1 MRAWRVVLVREIAV
15 VGPATG
21 MSKDLKGELRNL
33 ARREPEVCVCVDICC
48 AGVSERE
55 GNGGNVWGRDNG
67 GEVVDGDGDGGSFDS
82 CVRHEKGDI
91 HDLGN

>member
-33 ARREPEVCVCVDICC
+33 VRREPEEC
-48 AGVSERE
+48 ASERV
-55 GNGGNVWGRDNG
+55 GNGGRDNG
-67 GEVVDGDGDGGSFDS
+67 GEVVDGDGGSFGS
-82 CVRHEKGDI
+82 CVHHAKGDI

>member
-1 MRAWRVVLVREIAV
+1 MVREIAV

-21 MSKDLKGELRNL
+21 MSKDLTGELRNL
-33 ARREPEVCVCVDICC
+33 VRREPEACAS

-55 GNGGNVWGRDNG
+55 GNGGRDNG
-67 GEVVDGDGDGGSFDS
+67 DEVVDGGGGSFGS
-82 CVRHEKGDI
+82 CVHHAKGDI